1 MDQINNKANDMNLPP
16 GKVVTLPST
25 FQGSPRSLLQNYQDA
40 MAMIAKFGKPDLFL
54 TFTCNPWWEIT
65 ENLHDGKQP
74 IHCPDLEARVFEI
87 ERVIVRYHCAP
98 CTWQGGSQSSCH

>member
-54 TFTCNPWWEIT
+54 TFTCNPLKSLKTYMMVNNQFIAQIW
-65 ENLHDGKQP
+65 
-74 IHCPDLEARVFEI
+74 
-87 ERVIVRYHCAP
+87 
-98 CTWQGGSQSSCH
+98 